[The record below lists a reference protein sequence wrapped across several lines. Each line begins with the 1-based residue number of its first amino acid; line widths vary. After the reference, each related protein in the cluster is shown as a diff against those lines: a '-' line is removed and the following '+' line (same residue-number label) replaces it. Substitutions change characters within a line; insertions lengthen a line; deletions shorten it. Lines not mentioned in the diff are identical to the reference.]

1 MKQLMFLAMAGFII
15 ATMLMVVGCGSN
27 PNYEPDKATI
37 VDVEVESFR
46 ASEEKWVKYT
56 YWNSDTSE
64 AYRQCKEG
72 YYFHLDQGETV
83 SEIIET
89 ASNSGDTIYYFK
101 VKVAG

>member
-1 MKQLMFLAMAGFII
+1 MKKLVVMVLVGII
-15 ATMLMVVGCGSN
+15 AMFIFVGCSN
-27 PNYEPDKATI
+27 NPGYEPDKATV
-37 VDVEVESFR
+37 VDIEVESKEVKP
-46 ASEEKWVKYT
+46 EEKWVKYT

-64 AYRQCKEG
+64 AYRQCKAG

-89 ASNSGDTIYYFK
+89 TSNSGSTIYYYK